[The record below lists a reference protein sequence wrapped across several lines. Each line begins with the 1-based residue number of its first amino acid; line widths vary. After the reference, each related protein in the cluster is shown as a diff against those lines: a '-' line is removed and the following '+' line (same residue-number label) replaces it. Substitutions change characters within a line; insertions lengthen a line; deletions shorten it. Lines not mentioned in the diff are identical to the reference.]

1 MSSSPSEESSEQN
14 NDNSSENCDSVGFN
28 LINHSKK
35 CGEKKEKE
43 SKKLLG
49 KKLQRSGNEIETN
62 MIYLAKEK
70 KIINSFIPNID
81 ELNEFLQKCTIK
93 EINKEDINEEI
104 NKIPKEKIFDP
115 DEFIRKN
122 YNQGKNNISFE
133 DLGFEFDKNNNEEN
147 QKLEDID
154 KERNFNKILQEKNLD
169 KQKKEINEILNK
181 IKQMKIED
189 IKVKDINKLNIVF
202 DLDNTCIYSVFI
214 YPNDIVKIMEKFPEN
229 DFKIIKFEYDKK
241 YLYSAFVIRKGLK
254 EFLEYTQ
261 KFCNFYINTLGI
273 ENYGLKIKDILEK
286 IFKIKFKGFKGRTNN
301 SIRNKFLYDLSLKQ
315 KNTIIFDDKLIVWSK
330 DNGNVIISKVFID
343 KKIILDKLKNIDLE
357 KNISLFL
364 VDYSPFVFY
373 QSSKNDWQNQTLKIE
388 KMCPFYDFNNKNCYS
403 GEYLESEQNQFIYM
417 KEIIKM
423 IYYLI
428 DNYNIYVPDALK
440 IIRYNIFYNCCFNL
454 SFYKQ
459 QQQQKQKEIDILK
472 DIIKNCGGM
481 ICDKTNNDEYYNM
494 KYYFV
499 CTNEDYKKNKEEINK
514 QKIGKKNSKVIS
526 GEFII
531 NSFFFMTNLENDD
544 NNEKYYLDSNDK
556 DDFDN
561 Y

>member
-1 MSSSPSEESSEQN
+1 MSNSPSEESSEQN

-28 LINHSKK
+28 LIKHSKK
-35 CGEKKEKE
+35 FREKKEKE
-43 SKKLLG
+43 NKKLLG
-49 KKLQRSGNEIETN
+49 KKLQRPGNEIETN
-62 MIYLAKEK
+62 MIYLSKEK

-104 NKIPKEKIFDP
+104 NKVPKEKIFDP

-133 DLGFEFDKNNNEEN
+133 DLGFELDKNSNEEN
-147 QKLEDID
+147 QKLEDIN

-169 KQKKEINEILNK
+169 KQKKEIYDILNK

-229 DFKIIKFEYDKK
+229 DFKIIKFEYNGK
-241 YLYSAFVIRKGLK
+241 YIYSAFVIRKGLK

-273 ENYGLKIKDILEK
+273 ENYGQKIKDILEK

-301 SIRNKFLYDLSLKQ
+301 SIRNKFLYDLSLEQ
-315 KNTIIFDDKLIVWSK
+315 KNTIIFDDKIIAWSK
-330 DNGNVIISKVFID
+330 DNGNVIISKLFID
-343 KKIILDKLKNIDLE
+343 KKIILDKLKNIKLE

-364 VDYSPFVFY
+364 IDYSPFVFY
-373 QSSKNDWQNQTLKIE
+373 QSSKNDWLNQTLKIE

-403 GEYLESEQNQFIYM
+403 GEYLGSEQYQFIYM

-428 DNYNIYVPDALK
+428 NNYNIYVPDALK

-459 QQQQKQKEIDILK
+459 QQKQKEIDILK
-472 DIIKNCGGM
+472 DIIKNCGGI
-481 ICDKTNNDEYYNM
+481 ICDKKNDDEYYNM

-499 CTNEDYKKNKEEINK
+499 CTNEDYKKNIEEINK

-526 GEFII
+526 DEFII